1 MATVQQSAAA
11 AVAAFSSLLGVMTA
25 LINQRVPDS
34 YMDEI
39 FHVPQAQQ
47 YCTGVF
53 DQWDSK
59 LTTPPGLYL
68 VSLGFH
74 KLWIAFLQT
83 PISGCSVL
91 QLRSVNAAFGIATL
105 PVIFNLIP
113 LIHPARN
120 QSFTFNAIEAF
131 VISLF
136 PTSFFFHLL
145 YYTDSG
151 STFFVL
157 FSYYLSLR
165 DKLFFCALT
174 GFISIWFRQTNVIW
188 VAFIAA
194 TICIRH
200 LQSIDSTT
208 ALDCPGYKLKS
219 CGHLIKIIS
228 QFIGRLTLN
237 IPSVFILLWPFI
249 VVIQLFA
256 AFVYINGSVV
266 LGDKTNHTAGLH
278 IPQLY
283 YFCGFSA
290 FFGFFAVNIPQ
301 AILNFPGAL
310 SRSFKSLTI
319 FSLVWIVAPA
329 IMFETVRRFTIE
341 HPFLLADNRHFTFY
355 IWKNI
360 FRQYAE
366 ARYVLIPVYMF
377 CAWAIVRQLAKT
389 QSVLW
394 IVAYIGSVMLTLIP
408 SPLLEFRYF
417 TIPFILLRLHIA
429 TYYRSESTSGKRT
442 TKTGFPGWALAL
454 ALECILFVGINVSV
468 LYLFLEKPFEWP
480 TPTDGSNS
488 IGHFTKM
495 RFMW

>member
-136 PTSFFFHLL
+136 PISFFFHLL

-219 CGHLIKIIS
+219 CG
-228 QFIGRLTLN
+228 
-237 IPSVFILLWPFI
+237 
-249 VVIQLFA
+249 
-256 AFVYINGSVV
+256 
-266 LGDKTNHTAGLH
+266 DKTNHTAGLH

-301 AILNFPGAL
+301 AILNFP
-310 SRSFKSLTI
+310 
-319 FSLVWIVAPA
+319 VWIVAPA

-442 TKTGFPGWALAL
+442 TKTGFPGWGWALAL